1 MTMENPI
8 STYPTRKGVAISI
21 PQIKRGLITTVLIFG
36 KWVRHNSKRM
46 FPVFWGKFEREHD
59 GFVRHQGVDAE

>member
-1 MTMENPI
+1 MSMENSI
-8 STYPTRKGVAISI
+8 ATHPTRQWVAISI
-21 PQIKRGLITTVLIFG
+21 PQIKRGLITTILIFG

-46 FPVFWGKFEREHD
+46 FTFFWGKFQSEHD

>member
-8 STYPTRKGVAISI
+8 STHPTRKGVAFSI

-36 KWVRHNSKRM
+36 KGVRHNSKRI
-46 FPVFWGKFEREHD
+46 FTIFWGKFQRAHD